1 MYYGPDG
8 KIYERTTYT
17 DYEFN
22 PKGDWIKR
30 KQTTEETFNRRSVS
44 MANPEIEYF

>member
-8 KIYERTTYT
+8 KIYERTSYT

-22 PKGDWIKR
+22 SKGDWIKQR
-30 KQTTEETFNRRSVS
+30 VTTEETFTGTAFQWFIANR
-44 MANPEIEYF
+44 IF